1 MTRKQPM
8 PIRLDQGERY
18 RIGLVQE
25 LFRADTIPSGGAP
38 GRTRRIFR
46 QTDQRPIEPVAVVLA
61 RIVTTILERA
71 EAEDRIT
78 LLDLSGI
85 EEADPRELVN
95 GVRTG
100 IREARPADP
109 VREGPRWAAGRR
121 FVALRW
127 QCGSERAEI
136 LRAGFEMLWELE
148 DRRRPSER
156 LPVPFLTETGTRVLG
171 QLPPRMG
178 GARIERLIDTRLLTY
193 HTLII
198 APDAPG
204 NSAKAAGRELL
215 RYERLGL
222 LVRREYPTMAE
233 LAALGISDPDSGR
246 ARPRVWESVPAAARA
261 LFPR

>member
-1 MTRKQPM
+1 METR
-8 PIRLDQGERY
+8 
-18 RIGLVQE
+18 QE
-25 LFRADTIPSGGAP
+25 D
-38 GRTRRIFR
+38 RTRLSKGHRITLGKDKALFVADAVSTGSRSGRRTTRYR
-46 QTDQRPIEPVAVVLA
+46 QTDQHLIGSFAATLA
-61 RIVTTILERA
+61 RTVTTVLERV
-71 EAEDRIT
+71 EEDRLT

-95 GVRTG
+95 GIRAG
-100 IREARPADP
+100 IREARPAGSAG
-109 VREGPRWAAGRR
+109 EGPRWSAGRR

-156 LPVPFLTETGTRVLG
+156 IPVPFLTETGTRVLG
-171 QLPPRMG
+171 QLPPLMG
-178 GARIERLIDTRLLTY
+178 GARIERLIDTRVLTY
-193 HTLII
+193 HTLIV

-233 LAALGISDPDSGR
+233 LAALGIPEPDTGR
-246 ARPRVWESVPAAARA
+246 ARPRVWESVLAAARA